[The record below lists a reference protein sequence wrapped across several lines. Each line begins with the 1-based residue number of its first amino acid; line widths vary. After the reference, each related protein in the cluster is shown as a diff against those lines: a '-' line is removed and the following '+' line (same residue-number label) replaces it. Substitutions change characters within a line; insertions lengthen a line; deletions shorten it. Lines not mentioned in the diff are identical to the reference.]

1 MIYVLYGI
9 VLWLALPVIVAYHW
23 WRSVSRGRPAAL
35 APRFGFVRPEVLAPL
50 EKSEVIWVHSVSVG
64 ETIAVEPLLKAL
76 KKHWPHRKIA
86 LSTMT
91 ETGREVAGKIPEAD
105 CLLYFPF
112 DYRFAVKRLL
122 RLVNPSLIII
132 VETEIWP
139 HFLRCA
145 RMRNTPVVMVNGRIS
160 DRSARRYFTFRWFF
174 RPVLDMVSAFCM
186 QSEEDSRRI
195 VSIGAEPTRVHVT
208 GNLKY
213 DVPVLRLNAAERGE
227 IRASYSIPAD
237 ALVFTAGST
246 HAGEDEVVAGAFS
259 AVAATTPGLVLVL
272 APRHPERTVAV
283 ADILTRRGIPFRL
296 RSKLDAERIAFP
308 PGEALLVDTVGEL
321 KRLYSISDVVFVGGS
336 LVPTGGHNV
345 LEPAAFGVP
354 VLFGPHMSNFREISA
369 ALLEHGGGIQ
379 IADGAALEKELHS
392 LCADEDRRLAVGNN
406 GMEWLRGSSGSVA
419 RHMDVIAQV
428 MDGNKR
434 QRL

>member
-35 APRFGFVRPEVLAPL
+35 APRFGFVHPEELAPL
-50 EKSEVIWVHSVSVG
+50 KNSEVIWVHSVSVG
-64 ETIAVEPLLKAL
+64 ETIAVEPLLKEL
-76 KKHWPHRKIA
+76 KKRWPHRKIV

-91 ETGREVAGKIPEAD
+91 ETGREVAGKIAEAD

-122 RLVNPSLIII
+122 SLVNPSLIII

-145 RMRNTPVVMVNGRIS
+145 RIQGIPVVMVNGRIS

-174 RPVLDMVSAFCM
+174 RPVLDTVSAFCM
-186 QSEEDSRRI
+186 QSGEDSRRI
-195 VSIGAEPTRVHVT
+195 ASIGAEPARVHVT

-213 DVPVLRLNAAERGE
+213 DIPVARLNTVERSE
-227 IRASYSIPAD
+227 MRASYSIPAD

-246 HAGEDEVVAGAFS
+246 HGGEDEAVAEAFS
-259 AVAATTPGLVLVL
+259 AVAATTPGLVMVL
-272 APRHPERTVAV
+272 APRHPERTGAV

-296 RSKLDAERIAFP
+296 RSKLDAERVTLA
-308 PGEALLVDTVGEL
+308 PGEALLVDTIGEL
-321 KRLYSISDVVFVGGS
+321 KRLYSVSDVVFVGGS

-354 VLFGPHMSNFREISA
+354 VLFGPYMANFREISA

-379 IADGAALEKELHS
+379 IADGAGLEKELHS
-392 LCADEDRRLAVGNN
+392 LCADEERRLAVGDN

-419 RHMDVIAQV
+419 RHMDVIARI
-428 MDGNKR
+428 MDGDKR